1 MTPGPPLTADGHDPR
16 PLTEAGWGATA
27 GAANV
32 WGDLRLSRNEKP
44 VPDTTAE
51 ASAVARLRRLGV
63 IDVGSNSIRLVVFDG
78 VARSPA
84 CVFNEKVLCGLGAGL
99 GETGRLSPEGWTR
112 AITALHRFT
121 GLAER
126 MQVSGLIAVATA
138 AVREA
143 TDGRAFCDDVER
155 QTGLQLQVA
164 SGAEE
169 GRLSAKGVL
178 LGWPRAEGL
187 VCDMGGSSMELARI
201 SGGEI
206 GPCATSPLGPLK
218 LADFIDPEKRER
230 YIRKQ
235 IRALCKSVGD
245 SERIFLVGGSWRA
258 IARLHMERVGYPL
271 TVLHG
276 YEPPV
281 TQLLETLPWIR
292 AQDPATLAAH
302 SGVSMARLALVP
314 LATLALAE
322 VIRRVGPQRVTI
334 SAYGLR
340 EGLLYRQM
348 SEEMRNLDPLIDS
361 AAHLEALHARAPGF
375 GEALC
380 AWLSPLF
387 AGSSAADLRLL
398 RAACLL
404 HDINWRV
411 HPDYRAGLCLEI
423 DHPRQ
428 YRRDRPSGAG
438 LPRHR
443 AAQPLQRQRRGGCRA
458 LSADHRAG
466 ARRAGGHP
474 RPGHATRRDALG
486 LGDGGP
492 RQHQPHHRRRP
503 AGAGPQGRRGPIC
516 RRGRGAAAGIPRA
529 EDEPGAPAHPELA
542 IGEPGGP
549 NWNKRPA

>member
-1 MTPGPPLTADGHDPR
+1 MTPRPPPTSVQARQPEGVDRRRLGCDCWRGKCR
-16 PLTEAGWGATA
+16 GG
-27 GAANV
+27 
-32 WGDLRLSRNEKP
+32 LRLTRNEKP
-44 VPDTTAE
+44 VPDTSAE
-51 ASAVARLRRLGV
+51 ASSGARLRRLGV

-78 VARSPA
+78 VTRSPA
-84 CVFNEKVLCGLGAGL
+84 CIFNEKVLCGLGAGL
-99 GETGRLSPEGWTR
+99 GETGRLSREGWSR

-155 QTGLQLQVA
+155 QTGLQLQIA

-206 GPCATSPLGPLK
+206 GACATSPLGPLK
-218 LADFIDPEKRER
+218 LADFTDPEKRER

-235 IRALCKSVGD
+235 VRALCKAVGESD
-245 SERIFLVGGSWRA
+245 RIFLVGGSWRA
-258 IARLHMERVGYPL
+258 IARLDMERVGYPL

-276 YEPPV
+276 YDPPV
-281 TQLLETLPWIR
+281 AQLLETLPWIR
-292 AQDPATLAAH
+292 AQDPAALAAR
-302 SGVSMARLALVP
+302 SGVSAARLALVP
-314 LATLALAE
+314 LATLALSE
-322 VIRRVGPQRVTI
+322 VIRRVDPQRVTI

-348 SEEMRNLDPLIDS
+348 SEEMRNLDPLIDT
-361 AAHLEALHARAPGF
+361 ARHLEALHARAPGF

-411 HPDYRAGLCLEI
+411 HPDYRAGLCLESITRANIAGI
-423 DHPRQ
+423 DHQERVFLGIALLNR
-428 YRRDRPSGAG
+428 YSASGAVDAG
-438 LPRHR
+438 RYLPII
-443 AAQPLQRQRRGGCRA
+443 
-458 LSADHRAG
+458 
-466 ARRAGGHP
+466 
-474 RPGHATRRDALG
+474 
-486 LGDGGP
+486 GP
-492 RQHQPHHRRRP
+492 E
-503 AGAGPQGRRGPIC
+503 
-516 RRGRGAAAGIPRA
+516 RA
-529 EDEPGAPAHPELA
+529 ERAVILGRAMRLGAMLSGSATGVLDNTSLTIDADRLVLDLKGDVARFAGEAVERRLA
-542 IGEPGGP
+542 SLAQKMNLAPLLTLS
-549 NWNKRPA
+549 